1 MVQNSSAL
9 TKTTNQDV
17 ISKLGELYRDVFDHD
32 GYGDMRIEIRI
43 LRRSQK
49 EVIIHCGKQYRF
61 IVDFDADSQSAERVI
76 G

>member
-1 MVQNSSAL
+1 MVQKSSVL
-9 TKTTNQDV
+9 TKSTNQDV
-17 ISKLGELYRDVFDHD
+17 ISKLGELYRDIFDHD
-32 GYGDMRIEIRI
+32 GYGDMRIEVRI

-61 IVDFDADSQSAERVI
+61 IVDFEADSQSAERVL

>member
-1 MVQNSSAL
+1 MVQKSSML
-9 TKTTNQDV
+9 TKSTNQDV
-17 ISKLGELYRDVFDHD
+17 ICKLGELYRDIFDHD
-32 GYGDMRIEIRI
+32 GYGDMRIEVRI

-61 IVDFDADSQSAERVI
+61 IVDFEADSQSAERVL